1 MIPSQQPMM
10 LDAALAFESIIK
22 KPKAGAKT
30 ISEVTE
36 LDWQFMRLISKLDI
50 NHACNVLMIHG
61 VLDCLSIDLIF

>member
-22 KPKAGAKT
+22 NPKAGAKT

-36 LDWQFMRLISKLDI
+36 LDWQFMRLIP
-50 NHACNVLMIHG
+50 N
-61 VLDCLSIDLIF
+61 